1 MRWKDTISKK
11 IKKVLVDEDMQTTD
25 LAKLLDCTPENL
37 YLKLKRDNWKESDVQ
52 KIADV
57 LGYEYIQELR
67 KRRWSIIGMTKKI
80 KILLLK
86 REMTQRDL
94 ANRLGISQPT
104 LSKKFALDDWRE
116 SDLRKIA
123 DVCNCQYDSSF
134 ILGDERIS

>member
-1 MRWKDTISKK
+1 MVVEKLKSILYNSRDKETEVKKTISKK

-67 KRRWSIIGMTKKI
+67 KRR
-80 KILLLK
+80 
-86 REMTQRDL
+86 
-94 ANRLGISQPT
+94 
-104 LSKKFALDDWRE
+104 
-116 SDLRKIA
+116 
-123 DVCNCQYDSSF
+123 
-134 ILGDERIS
+134 